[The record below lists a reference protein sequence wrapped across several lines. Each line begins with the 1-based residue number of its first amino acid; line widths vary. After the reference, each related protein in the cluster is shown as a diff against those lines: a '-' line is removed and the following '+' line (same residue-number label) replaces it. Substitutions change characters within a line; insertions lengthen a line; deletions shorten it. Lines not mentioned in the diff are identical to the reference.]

1 MNILLTLTTAGTDTG
16 PFNLFSNVD
25 GYVTAFETGVSRSAL
40 LAGYTTSLA
49 PVGTT
54 TVRIKSNGL
63 CTNFIDVVLTGS
75 TTTTTT
81 TTCLTYYELAGCNP
95 ADYAFTLIVPT
106 LGVGQQYVLPT
117 MPPVF
122 YTYTGASSL
131 NCSVPGPYN
140 GSIQATTN
148 VGCPS

>member
-1 MNILLTLTTAGTDTG
+1 MTILLTLTTAGTDTG

-49 PVGTT
+49 TVGTT

-106 LGVGQQYVLPT
+106 LGVGQQYVLPA

>member
-1 MNILLTLTTAGTDTG
+1 MTILLTLTTAGTDTG

-49 PVGTT
+49 TVGTT

-122 YTYTGASSL
+122 YTYTGASTL

>member
-1 MNILLTLTTAGTDTG
+1 MTILLTLTTAGTDTG

-25 GYVTAFETGVSRSAL
+25 GYVTAFVSGVSRSAL
-40 LAGYTTSLA
+40 LAGYTTALA

-122 YTYTGASSL
+122 YTYTGASTL